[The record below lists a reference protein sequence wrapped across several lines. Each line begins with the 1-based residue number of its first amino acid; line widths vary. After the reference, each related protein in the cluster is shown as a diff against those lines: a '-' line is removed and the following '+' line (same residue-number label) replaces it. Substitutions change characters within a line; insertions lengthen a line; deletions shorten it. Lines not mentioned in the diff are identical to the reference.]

1 LVEISDELFNWR
13 DLLFDNNNGG
23 LVSNATHRHP
33 CGLRPASSTRGPTPS
48 PALAC
53 CTAESTWFVENVRE
67 VFKIL
72 PTSVILEVLKC
83 FLFNMFIFAAT
94 YVFKAIVIF
103 EDSWLST
110 NTIHTQDI
118 CSKTY
123 PFMIN

>member
-1 LVEISDELFNWR
+1 LVEISDQLFNWR

-23 LVSNATHRHP
+23 LVSNATHGRR

-83 FLFNMFIFAAT
+83 FLFNMFKPMFL
-94 YVFKAIVIF
+94 KALVIF
-103 EDSWLST
+103 KDSWLST

-123 PFMIN
+123 PFHD